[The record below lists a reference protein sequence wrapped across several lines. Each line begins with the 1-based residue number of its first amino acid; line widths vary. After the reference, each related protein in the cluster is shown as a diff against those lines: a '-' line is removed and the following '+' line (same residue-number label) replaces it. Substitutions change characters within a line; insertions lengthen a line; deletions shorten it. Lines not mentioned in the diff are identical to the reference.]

1 MKLMLDL
8 HESFSVLFFAISA
21 NAQFTE
27 QFTDGG
33 FNVNPHWDTLS
44 ASFVVVN
51 QVLNLQ
57 GLDNSNKAAIVTMDT
72 VGKSAEWGL
81 YLRLGF
87 QPSDDDK
94 VEIVLMSDEM
104 DIRGDFNGYFVRIG
118 HNGVSDAMD
127 FYRKDDDND
136 ILIKKML
143 VGNFQN
149 GADGNLK
156 VQKNNLGK
164 WVFFWKNFDQPD
176 FVRIDSTQELTYN
189 TSSYFGMIC
198 KYTPA
203 SKDSFWFDDIYSIQ
217 LPLVSTGTHS
227 GRVALV

>member
-1 MKLMLDL
+1 MKKFLFYILVY
-8 HESFSVLFFAISA
+8 FSISA
-21 NAQFTE
+21 FAQFE
-27 QFTDGG
+27 ERFTDGG
-33 FNVNPHWDTLS
+33 FNVNPHWDTLGS
-44 ASFVVVN
+44 NFVVVN
-51 QVLNLQ
+51 QVLNFQ
-57 GLDNSNKAAIVTMDT
+57 ATNSSGKAAIVTMDT

-149 GADGNLK
+149 GADGTLK

-164 WVFFWKNFDQPD
+164 WV
-176 FVRIDSTQELTYN
+176 L
-189 TSSYFGMIC
+189 IC
-198 KYTPA
+198 
-203 SKDSFWFDDIYSIQ
+203 
-217 LPLVSTGTHS
+217 
-227 GRVALV
+227 